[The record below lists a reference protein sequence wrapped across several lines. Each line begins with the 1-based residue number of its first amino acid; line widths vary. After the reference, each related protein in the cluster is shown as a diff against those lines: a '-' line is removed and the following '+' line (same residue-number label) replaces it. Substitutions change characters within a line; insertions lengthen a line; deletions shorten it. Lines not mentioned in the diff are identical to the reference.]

1 MTTLNDVMKNVD
13 LILDNEN
20 MLEFKSFLVF
30 TKQQNSG
37 AEFEI
42 RFQNLTKI
50 QFEQIRNYIEID
62 KYFKSK
68 KESVSTSNIL
78 SDNIRLETFDEP
90 NTKGYRE
97 VYQTKRDLKSMRL
110 NLNNIPIKI
119 NVSRENII
127 DGKTIKNKNKLLVRT
142 KHRTSYIFDDF
153 YIDLTY
159 VNTIDNI
166 KKNTYNSFEVEIEF
180 KTNKNVNENNVIIPI
195 KYILKLLKPERFSF
209 MDESIEQSIR
219 NEYIK
224 SLPFITSSRPD
235 YIFENKPINF
245 KLEDIETFN
254 HSITNKLNGVNFFLF
269 FNYNKNSLYLI
280 NHSTVEYL
288 GKDVT
293 DKLKGN
299 FLIQGELYH
308 DKNSNKYIFYIFDTL
323 IVNSEKVTDDI
334 HKTRLDKFFPYFNI
348 IDENLFYTNKRIG
361 IQYKMFYGIN
371 GIDTNNPNDN
381 FYNNL
386 MQCLYSLSKDNNGNI
401 DMETND
407 GFIFTPLDKPYINK
421 VTYKYKFPETMTID
435 FSVKYKETRDNYY
448 IFNVFTYNER
458 KQLVPFMSNKYVMM
472 CDNNTNANLCNQ
484 IKNDSIVECFFY
496 KNQQVFVPYR
506 IRYDKILPNFYKVAS
521 NVFED
526 IINPI
531 TLKNLEDSFRNK
543 FLTKQILQSVGDIEP
558 ITIKTSKSPKNIK
571 KSLSNDDISHVSTEI
586 LSLKITPPSSTED
599 MKHLE
604 NTLNNIEL
612 KENIKIPHT
621 LQPKYID
628 IENVTLKVKL
638 DSIFECVLFSVSPEY
653 RNLAK
658 NDYDKRD
665 QMFNTALEYFNNDKN
680 KISDINY
687 LSSAFNIQIYILNY
701 DENKY
706 QMINKT
712 INEKENKLY
721 IIDNKNNYEV
731 LGYSENEY
739 DVFIF

>member
-1 MTTLNDVMKNVD
+1 MTILNDVMKNVD
-13 LILDNEN
+13 LILDNGS
-20 MLEFKSFLVF
+20 MLEFKSFLLF

-42 RFQNLTKI
+42 RFQNLTKL
-50 QFEQIRNYIEID
+50 QFDQITTYIETD
-62 KYFKSK
+62 KFFKSK
-68 KESVSTSNIL
+68 KQSVSTSNIL
-78 SDNIRLETFDEP
+78 SDNIRLEIFDEP

-97 VYQTKRDLKSMRL
+97 VYQIKRDIKSMKL
-110 NLNNIPIKI
+110 NLNNIPIKLNI
-119 NVSRENII
+119 SRENMI
-127 DGKTIKNKNKLLVRT
+127 DEKTVKNKNKLLIRK
-142 KHRTSYIFDDF
+142 KHRTSYIFDDY

-159 VNTIDNI
+159 VNTVDNV
-166 KKNTYNSFEVEIEF
+166 KKNKYESFEVEIEF
-180 KTNKNVNENNVIIPI
+180 KTNKNIDEYNVIVPI

-219 NEYIK
+219 NEYLK
-224 SLPFITSSRPD
+224 SIPFVTNSRPD

-245 KLEDIETFN
+245 KLENIETFN

-293 DKLKGN
+293 NKLKGN

-308 DKNSNKYIFYIFDTL
+308 DVNSNKYTFYIFDTL
-323 IVNSEKVTDDI
+323 IVNSGKVIDDF

-348 IDENLFYTNKRIG
+348 IEENLFYTNKRIN

-371 GIDTNNPNDN
+371 GIDPNNPNDN

-386 MQCLYSLSKDNNGNI
+386 MQCLYSLSKDKNGNI

-407 GFIFTPLDKPYINK
+407 GFIFTPLDTPYMNK
-421 VTYKYKFPETMTID
+421 ITYKYKFPETMTID
-435 FSVKYKETRDNYY
+435 FSVKYKETKNNSY

-458 KQLVPFMSNKYVMM
+458 KQSVSFMSNKYVMT
-472 CDNNTNANLCNQ
+472 CDSNSQLCNQ
-484 IKNDSIVECFFY
+484 IKNDTIVECFFD
-496 KNQQVFVPYR
+496 KNKHVFIPYR
-506 IRYDKILPNFYKVAS
+506 IRYDKTLPNFYKVAS

-531 TLKNLEDSFRNK
+531 TLKNLEDTFRDK
-543 FLTKQILQSVGDIEP
+543 FSTKQ
-558 ITIKTSKSPKNIK
+558 
-571 KSLSNDDISHVSTEI
+571 
-586 LSLKITPPSSTED
+586 
-599 MKHLE
+599 
-604 NTLNNIEL
+604 
-612 KENIKIPHT
+612 T
-621 LQPKYID
+621 LQPKSIVKSPVIESESVRIKKIPTPKKYSPSNDDFLPILSKTPTPSKISTMSTPPKSPRYID

-653 RNLAK
+653 RTLSK

-665 QMFNTALEYFNNDKN
+665 QMFSTALEYFNKDKN
-680 KISDINY
+680 KITDINY
-687 LSSAFNIQIYILNY
+687 LATTFNVQIYILNNDGKRY
-701 DENKY
+701 QIIDKTENDG
-706 QMINKT
+706 ND
-712 INEKENKLY
+712 NKLY
-721 IIDNKNNYEV
+721 ILDYKKYYEV
-731 LGYSENEY
+731 LGYTENGY